1 MLYAFLKS
9 KVCILT
15 IKITW
20 PLSGRERI
28 LQKITL
34 YGKLPSYT
42 AFQAHESRTVVFS
55 KVEEE
60 ITMKSNIDNKE
71 VGKRLQNFRE
81 IRGLTRAV
89 LALRLD
95 MSEKDLED
103 IEAGE
108 KQLSPEN
115 IEVLRETFSVD
126 PAWLL
131 GGQTL

>member
-1 MLYAFLKS
+1 MDHS
-9 KVCILT
+9 NVVLT
-15 IKITW
+15 
-20 PLSGRERI
+20 R
-28 LQKITL
+28 
-34 YGKLPSYT
+34 
-42 AFQAHESRTVVFS
+42 
-55 KVEEE
+55 VEEG
-60 ITMKSNIDNKE
+60 IIMKSDIDNKK

-81 IRGLTRAV
+81 VRGLTRAV

-115 IEVLRETFSVD
+115 IEVLRETFAVD

-131 GGQTL
+131 GGQTP